1 MTTLISSLAIFFAVI
16 AAFTP
21 MLPAFIPRIGLLPVY
36 RMRLVRAV
44 LIVTAWTLA
53 IIASLSTPPS
63 FFALPFVLLF
73 SIPTIVLEP
82 QRIFISLDDP
92 EHVSTLQ
99 ANFQD
104 EALVLG
110 YADDEHALAWPFET
124 LAPRHLINDQVG
136 ETPLL
141 VAY

>member
-1 MTTLISSLAIFFAVI
+1 MTILLSILSIPIAAT

-21 MLPAFIPRIGLLPVY
+21 MWPALIPRIGLLPVY

-44 LIVTAWTLA
+44 LIVTAWALA

-73 SIPTIVLEP
+73 SIPTIMLEP

-92 EHVSTLQ
+92 EHVLPSETDLQ
-99 ANFQD
+99 G

-110 YADDEHALAWPFET
+110 YEDGEHALAWPFET
-124 LAPRHLINDQVG
+124 LSPRHLINDQVG

>member
-1 MTTLISSLAIFFAVI
+1 MITFISILAIFFAVI

-21 MLPAFIPRIGLLPVY
+21 MFPALIPRIGLLPVY
-36 RMRLVRAV
+36 RMRLVRAIF
-44 LIVTAWTLA
+44 IVSAWALA
-53 IIASLSTPPS
+53 ITASLSTPPS
-63 FFALPFVLLF
+63 FFALPFVLLL
-73 SIPTIVLEP
+73 SIPTLVLKP

-92 EHVSTLQ
+92 EHLPSPQ
-99 ANFQD
+99 ANFQG

-110 YADDEHALAWPFET
+110 YEDGEHALAWPFET
-124 LAPRHLINDQVG
+124 LSPRHLINDKSG